1 MKRSIHAARRAL
13 QELLRRPS
21 PYVRLGIALV
31 FGGALFV
38 LIAWLI
44 VSSIPLVA
52 FGLSV
57 ILIGVVALALARSL
71 PDVPPEASSVMLRTG
86 LENLSALVEE
96 IGLTAPALYLPSR
109 LTGSVPM
116 ALIPLRHNSAQPS
129 IRRAL
134 ATRLIVSYG
143 PDTQDVG
150 LLVRTAG
157 TTVMQLLE
165 SRPGGSPAELE
176 SAMVAVLV
184 GRLDLANGLRFYR
197 EGTRMVVEVAAP
209 RLDQRDLWISRSLG
223 SPLASIVAT
232 MAAEGLD
239 TPVRIQG
246 EDWSAGQVVIALEPL
261 NEAIQ

>member
-1 MKRSIHAARRAL
+1 MT
-13 QELLRRPS
+13 RPS
-21 PYVRLGIALV
+21 PYARLGLALV

-57 ILIGVVALALARSL
+57 ILIGVVALALAQSL
-71 PDVPPEASSVMLRTG
+71 PDVPPEASSVLFRTG

-96 IGLTAPALYLPSR
+96 IGLTAPAIYLPSR
-109 LTGSVPM
+109 LTGGMPM
-116 ALIPLRHNSAQPS
+116 ALIPLHNNSTHAHIRH
-129 IRRAL
+129 AL
-134 ATRLIVSYG
+134 PARLIVSYG
-143 PDTQDVG
+143 PDAKDVG
-150 LLVRTAG
+150 LLIRTTG

-176 SAMVAVLV
+176 SAMTAALV
-184 GRLDLANGLRFYR
+184 GRLDLANGLRSYR
-197 EGTRMVVEVAAP
+197 EGKRMVVEVAAP

-232 MAAEGLD
+232 IAAEGLD
-239 TPVRIQG
+239 QPVRIHG
-246 EDWSAGQVVIALEPL
+246 ETWSAGQAVIMLEPL
-261 NEAIQ
+261 NEAVQ